1 MTTRRKQVSD
11 LIYKV
16 LIGKIDVQTAIREYP
31 SHEGDYSLV
40 AAWHALMHYEA
51 DEELR
56 KKDQIYADL
65 QNENLEFIAGELSK
79 GADLPN
85 NLIKEYID
93 FYDDTLSPKKN
104 SWKNLWGIFKRPL
117 NLR

>member
-1 MTTRRKQVSD
+1 MTQQRKLVAD
-11 LIYKV
+11 LIYNV
-16 LIGKIDVQTAIREYP
+16 LIGKIDVQTAIRKYP
-31 SHEGDYSLV
+31 PHEGDCSLV
-40 AAWHALMHYEA
+40 AAWHALMHFEA

-56 KKDQIYADL
+56 KKDPIYANL

-79 GADLPN
+79 GMDLPN

-93 FYDDTLSPKKN
+93 FYDDTLAAKKN

-117 NLR
+117 NLC

>member
-1 MTTRRKQVSD
+1 MIEQRKKVSD

-16 LIGKIDVQTAIREYP
+16 LIGHCDVQTAIREFP
-31 SHEGDYSLV
+31 PHERDYSLV
-40 AAWHALMHYEA
+40 AAWHALIHYDA
-51 DEELR
+51 DEDLR
-56 KKDQIYADL
+56 AKDQIYADL

-93 FYDDTLSPKKN
+93 FYDDTLATKKN

-117 NLR
+117 NLH